1 MRAMMPDEIDHTCVE
16 TGDPI
21 ELVLQPA
28 IDYYGLICVVIESPH
43 HFASKRG
50 ITYNNDWIL
59 AYSPK
64 IGKSFQLK
72 VGEYKKLQKNP

>member
-1 MRAMMPDEIDHTCVE
+1 MPDEIDNACV
-16 TGDPI
+16 TKGDPI
-21 ELVLQPA
+21 QLILQPA
-28 IDYYGLICVVIESPH
+28 INYYGLICVVIESPH
-43 HFASKRG
+43 HFALKRG

-72 VGEYKKLQKNP
+72 VGEYKKLQKTS